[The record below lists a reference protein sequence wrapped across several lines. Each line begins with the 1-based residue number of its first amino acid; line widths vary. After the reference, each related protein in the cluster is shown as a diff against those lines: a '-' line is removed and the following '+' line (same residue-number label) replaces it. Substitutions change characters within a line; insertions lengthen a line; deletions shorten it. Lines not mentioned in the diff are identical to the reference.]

1 MVSVDCN
8 KSGKSCNTATKHAK
22 AKKRPGRPC
31 ASGGAGNIDKRVSTK
46 HGDDK
51 KRYGRPCAGSEGK
64 KKAPAKKNK
73 CVGGNCG
80 QKSDAEPKRKAV
92 AKKEPKKK
100 ESKKVDSR
108 ISNVVQTASSGNVVQ
123 TAGSVRKSAPVQR
136 NPKQGVSKPKQ
147 YANSI
152 NSAALH

>member
-31 ASGGAGNIDKRVSTK
+31 ASGGAGNIDKKVATK

-73 CVGGNCG
+73 CVTGNCG
-80 QKSDAEPKRKAV
+80 QKSEKRKEVPA
-92 AKKEPKKK
+92 KKK

-108 ISNVVQTASSGNVVQ
+108 IANVVQTAASGNVVQ
-123 TAGSVRKSAPVQR
+123 VAGSVRKSAPVQR